1 MIIVWVIGLILSFLG
16 ILLFKNS
23 RMKASKDSWGDIITP
38 ERPILRVWSLLL
50 FILGALLPVFNIF
63 MGLVMIVW
71 WAISV
76 CNDGD
81 WLYKDNSLENR
92 IVQLLNKPIK

>member
-1 MIIVWVIGLILSFLG
+1 MTTAWIVGLILSFLG

-23 RMKASKDSWGDIITP
+23 RIKAKDSWGKP
-38 ERPILRVWSLLL
+38 AKPNRPVLRVWSLLL
-50 FILGALLPVFNIF
+50 FILGALLPVFGIF

-76 CNDGD
+76 FGDGT
-81 WLYKDNSLENR
+81 WLCKENSFENKV
-92 IVQLLNKPIK
+92 VQLLNKPIK

>member
-1 MIIVWVIGLILSFLG
+1 MIIVWIIGLILSFLG

-23 RMKASKDSWGDIITP
+23 RIKDRWGKP
-38 ERPILRVWSLLL
+38 ERPVLRVWSLLL

-63 MGLVMIVW
+63 MGIVMMVY

-76 CNDGD
+76 YGDGN
-81 WLYKDNSLENR
+81 WICKENSFENKV
-92 IVQLLNKPIK
+92 VQLLNKPIK

>member
-1 MIIVWVIGLILSFLG
+1 MIISWVIGIILSFLG

-23 RMKASKDSWGDIITP
+23 RIKAKDTFCGYIP
-38 ERPILRVWSLLL
+38 ERPVLKVWSLFL

-63 MGLVMIVW
+63 MGIVMIAFW
-71 WAISV
+71 DISV
-76 CNDGD
+76 YSDKSWIC
-81 WLYKDNSLENR
+81 KDDFIGNR